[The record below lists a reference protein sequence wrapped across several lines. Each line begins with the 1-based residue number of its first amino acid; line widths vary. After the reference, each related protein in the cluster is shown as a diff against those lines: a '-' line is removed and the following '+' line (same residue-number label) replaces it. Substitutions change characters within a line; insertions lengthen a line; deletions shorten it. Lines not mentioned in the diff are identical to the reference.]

1 MSSQESGESLEE
13 AVQNL
18 QYMQQVYQNQYTTIS
33 REINAVMDYI
43 NELNAAKTSM
53 EKFDRIKN
61 SNILSPIGSSIFISA
76 KAAEEPRVLVG
87 VGSGYLV
94 EKEIAKAID
103 YLSSRIEM
111 HTKNMQELMKARGKA
126 EDAMFEISTK
136 LDKILKQA

>member
-53 EKFDRIKN
+53 EKFERIKN

-76 KAAEEPRVLVG
+76 KATEEAKVLVG
-87 VGSGYLV
+87 VGGGYLI
-94 EKEIAKAID
+94 EKE
-103 YLSSRIEM
+103 SQR
-111 HTKNMQELMKARGKA
+111 R
-126 EDAMFEISTK
+126 
-136 LDKILKQA
+136 

>member
-1 MSSQESGESLEE
+1 MGSQESGESLEE

-76 KAAEEPRVLVG
+76 KATEEAKVLVG
-87 VGSGYLV
+87 VGGGYLI
-94 EKEIAKAID
+94 EKEIAKAIE

-111 HTKNMQELMKARGKA
+111 HTKNMQELMKARSKA

>member
-1 MSSQESGESLEE
+1 MSPQESGESLEE

-76 KAAEEPRVLVG
+76 KATEEAKVLVG
-87 VGSGYLV
+87 VGDGYLI
-94 EKEIAKAID
+94 EKEIAKAIE

-111 HTKNMQELMKARGKA
+111 HTKNMQELMKARSKA

>member
-18 QYMQQVYQNQYTTIS
+18 QYMQQVYQNQYTAIS
-33 REINAVMDYI
+33 REINAIMEYI

-61 SNILSPIGSSIFISA
+61 SNILSPIGSSVFISA
-76 KAAEEPRVLVG
+76 KAAEEPKVLVG
-87 VGSGYLV
+87 VGGGYLV
-94 EKEIAKAID
+94 EKEIAKAIE
-103 YLSSRIEM
+103 YLSSRIDM
-111 HTKNMQELMKARGKA
+111 HTKNMQELMKARSKA

>member
-76 KAAEEPRVLVG
+76 KAAEEPTVLVG

-111 HTKNMQELMKARGKA
+111 HTKNMQELMRARGKA

>member
-1 MSSQESGESLEE
+1 MSTQESGENLEE

-43 NELNAAKTSM
+43 NELNAAKTSL
-53 EKFDRIKN
+53 EKFDRIKG
-61 SNILSPIGSSIFISA
+61 SSMLSPIGSSVFISA
-76 KAAEEPRVLVG
+76 KAATEPKVLVG
-87 VGSGYLV
+87 VGGGYLV
-94 EKEIAKAID
+94 EKEIANAIE

-111 HTKNMQELMKARGKA
+111 HTKNMQELMKARDKA
-126 EDAMFEISTK
+126 EDAIFDISAR

>member
-1 MSSQESGESLEE
+1 MSTQENGESLEE

-43 NELNAAKTSM
+43 NELNAAKTSL
-53 EKFDRIKN
+53 EKFDRIKD
-61 SNILSPIGSSIFISA
+61 SNMLSPIGSSVFISA
-76 KAAEEPRVLVG
+76 RAASEPKALVG
-87 VGSGYLV
+87 VGGGYLI
-94 EKEIAKAID
+94 EKEIAKAVE
-103 YLSSRIEM
+103 YLSSRIDM

-126 EDAMFEISTK
+126 EDAMFEISAR

>member
-53 EKFDRIKN
+53 EKFERIKN

-103 YLSSRIEM
+103 YLLSRIEM

>member
-1 MSSQESGESLEE
+1 MGSQESGESLEE

-76 KAAEEPRVLVG
+76 KATEEAKVLVG
-87 VGSGYLV
+87 VGDGYLI
-94 EKEIAKAID
+94 EKEIAKAIE

-111 HTKNMQELMKARGKA
+111 HTKNMQELMKARSKA

>member
-1 MSSQESGESLEE
+1 MGSQESGESLEE

-53 EKFDRIKN
+53 EKFERIKN

-76 KAAEEPRVLVG
+76 KATEEAKVLVG
-87 VGSGYLV
+87 VGGGYLI
-94 EKEIAKAID
+94 EKEIAKAIE

-111 HTKNMQELMKARGKA
+111 HTKNMQELMKARSKA

>member
-1 MSSQESGESLEE
+1 MSSQASGESLEE

-53 EKFDRIKN
+53 EKFERIKN

-103 YLSSRIEM
+103 YLLSRIEM

>member
-1 MSSQESGESLEE
+1 MSTQESGESLEE

-18 QYMQQVYQNQYTTIS
+18 QYMQQVYQNQYATIS

-43 NELNAAKTSM
+43 NELNAAKTAM
-53 EKFDRIKN
+53 EKFGRIKN

-76 KAAEEPRVLVG
+76 KAAEEAKVLVG
-87 VGSGYLV
+87 VGGGYLV
-94 EKEIAKAID
+94 EKEIAKAIE

-111 HTKNMQELMKARGKA
+111 HTRSMQELMKARDKA
-126 EDAMFEISTK
+126 EDAMFEISAK

>member
-103 YLSSRIEM
+103 YLLSRIEM